1 MLRADNGQ
9 SEFYLS
15 SPPGASGVFIAV
27 IWLPFAKNTETHG
40 KQGKGLTTDGT
51 DGTD

>member
-1 MLRADNGQ
+1 MLNAPDGQ
-9 SEFYLS
+9 IEFYLS
-15 SPPGASGVFIAV
+15 SPPGASGAFIAV
-27 IWLPFAKNTETHG
+27 IWLPFARNAETQG